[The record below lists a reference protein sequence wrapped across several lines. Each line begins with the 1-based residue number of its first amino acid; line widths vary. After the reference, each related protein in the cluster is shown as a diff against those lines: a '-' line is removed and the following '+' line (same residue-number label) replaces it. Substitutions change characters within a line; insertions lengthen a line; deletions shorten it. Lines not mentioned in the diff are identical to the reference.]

1 MATHILGASPRMK
14 STRSPVPTVPAIDEN
29 RAMKLIME
37 LLALPGLSGH
47 EDQIAAVITRKLR
60 AAGIP
65 ASSIRTDDAHKKS
78 PLGGVH
84 GNLICILPGT
94 LDAPRRML
102 MAHLDTVPLCAGA
115 KPVRKDGYV
124 KSGNPTSGLGADNRS
139 GVAATLNAV
148 LEILRR
154 KLPHPP
160 LTLLWPVQE
169 EVGLYGARNV
179 NAALLKNPK
188 LCFNWDGGA
197 ANRVIIGAT
206 GAYRMQIT
214 VTGLASHAGVH
225 PEHGISATAIAAL
238 AIADLHTKGWHG
250 LIVKNGKRGTSNIGV
265 ISGGN
270 ATNVV
275 TAEVTLRVEA
285 RSHDAIFRKKIV
297 AAIRTAFERAVKR
310 VKNDSGKRGK
320 VRIDAELHYES
331 FKLRANDPSAA
342 VAARAIA
349 AAGLKPEVCIANGG
363 LDANWLSA
371 RGLPTVSLGAG
382 QHDVHTVNERL
393 IIPSFLDG
401 CRIAL
406 AIATGY
412 Q

>member
-1 MATHILGASPRMK
+1 MK
-14 STRSPVPTVPAIDEN
+14 AKRTAVVSSLPTLDEN

-37 LLALPGLSGH
+37 LLPIPALSGH
-47 EDQIAAVITRKLR
+47 EDKIASFISAKLR
-60 AAGIP
+60 AAGVP
-65 ASSIRTDDAHKKS
+65 ASAIHTDDAHKKS

-84 GNLICILPGT
+84 GNLICTLPGT

-102 MAHLDTVPLCAGA
+102 MAHLDTVPLCEGT
-115 KPVRKDGYV
+115 KPLRKDGYV
-124 KSGNPTSGLGADNRS
+124 KSGNPATGLGADNRS

-169 EVGLYGARNV
+169 EVGLYGVRYANLE
-179 NAALLKNPK
+179 LLKSPK

-197 ANRVIIGAT
+197 AHRVIVGAT
-206 GAYRMQIT
+206 GAYRMQVT

-238 AIADLHTKGWHG
+238 AIADLHSHGWHG

-265 ISGGN
+265 IAGGN

-285 RSHDAIFRKKIV
+285 RSHDPIFRKKIV
-297 AAIRTAFERAVKR
+297 AEIQAAFKRAVAR
-310 VKNDSGKRGK
+310 VKNHAGKRGS
-320 VRIDAELHYES
+320 VRIDADLHYES
-331 FKLRANDPSAA
+331 FKLSEDDPSAA
-342 VAARAIA
+342 VASHGIA
-349 AAGLKPEVCIANGG
+349 AVGLKPELSIANGG

-371 RGLPTVSLGAG
+371 RGVPTVTLGAG
-382 QHDVHTVNERL
+382 QQDVHTVNERL
-393 IIPSFLDG
+393 VIPEFLDG

-406 AIATGY
+406 AIATGFSG
-412 Q
+412 